1 MSNLSKREKILLFIL
16 FVTVVMAAY
25 YYLLYQPIKAHQQ
38 DLENQ
43 ITNIQSE
50 YTAVL
55 NKVNQINSLEKELV
69 ELKKE
74 REERL
79 ETVVREAEEILAA
92 VDYFARESNVDIR
105 SYQKRNTDN
114 GYPFTFE
121 IQGGYFELLSFLQM
135 LDNWDY
141 RLVVE
146 NLTASNVQQQENLI
160 SLNLNLFYHQS
171 DELREFIENSAG

>member
-79 ETVVREAEEILAA
+79 ETVVRDAEEILAA

-114 GYPFTFE
+114 G
-121 IQGGYFELLSFLQM
+121 LS
-135 LDNWDY
+135 
-141 RLVVE
+141 
-146 NLTASNVQQQENLI
+146 LI
-160 SLNLNLFYHQS
+160 H
-171 DELREFIENSAG
+171 I